1 MNREDNRAL
10 GQIDPKQYLKIQ
22 PFLNRG
28 KSLNFTIL
36 DFWQW
41 SSSNLLENTIRG
53 VLAEFIVASA
63 LDVKTPVRV
72 EWDDRD
78 VEFEG
83 FKIEVKSAAYVQA
96 WEQEKLSDIK
106 FSIQPKYLDTTRL
119 KAGCPNIA
127 QRRADLYVFCVF
139 CETDFD
145 RIEPLDVS
153 QWEFYVLD
161 TATLDREVGSQKSIG
176 LNSLKRLDPT
186 IVEYDRLKPTVQE
199 IVRSIDRNPH

>member
-1 MNREDNRAL
+1 M
-10 GQIDPKQYLKIQ
+10 
-22 PFLNRG
+22 
-28 KSLNFTIL
+28 

-72 EWDDRD
+72 ELDDRD

-96 WEQEKLSDIK
+96 WEQEKLSNIK

-119 KAGCPNIA
+119 KSGGQNIA

-145 RIEPLDVS
+145 RLDPLDVS
-153 QWEFYVLD
+153 Q
-161 TATLDREVGSQKSIG
+161 
-176 LNSLKRLDPT
+176 
-186 IVEYDRLKPTVQE
+186 
-199 IVRSIDRNPH
+199 